1 MIYLLL
7 TLSLVSLGILTFL
20 PQCQPLLRRY
30 QTGINFILTLVAT
43 LIGVLLAIA
52 ITNYDANR
60 QEIEDLTKLLRATT
74 AVVDT
79 SRDYGRQLL
88 DYHDKL
94 ADDDPA
100 KANFFDTNPP
110 PYPDYL
116 DTLMAQPLTSKNLS
130 GEGLTE
136 LSNLAF
142 NLKKTRQHRVAL
154 YLALLEQ
161 TAAVLALEIRYQ
173 QGEIDLSQLDQALEQ
188 LSEQVNDP
196 GTG

>member
-7 TLSLVSLGILTFL
+7 TLSLTSLGSLTFL
-20 PQCQPLLRRY
+20 PQCQGLLRRY
-30 QTGINFILTLVAT
+30 QTGINFILTLAAT

-52 ITNYDANR
+52 ITNYDAEQR
-60 QEIEDLTKLLRATT
+60 EVDDLIKLLRATS

-100 KANFFDTNPP
+100 KAAFFDSNPP

-116 DTLMAQPLTSKNLS
+116 DTLMAQPLASKNLS
-130 GEGLTE
+130 GEALTE
-136 LSNLAF
+136 LNNLAI
-142 NLKKTRQHRVAL
+142 NLKKSRQHHVAL
-154 YLALLEQ
+154 YVALLQQ
-161 TAAVLALEIRYQ
+161 TAAVLAEEIRYQ
-173 QGEIDLSQLDQALEQ
+173 QGEIDLTQLDLALER
-188 LSEQVNDP
+188 LGRQVN
-196 GTG
+196 GLAGG